1 MKCRFNKTDMKI
13 KAETVIHK
21 RIPLCDGRYFLSN
34 KGEVYD
40 TKTSRIVKPHFSG
53 VKRRNYHQV
62 TLYGK
67 DGLKLTKRIHSLM
80 AITFL
85 GHTHGDR
92 KVVVDHINNDPLD
105 NRIENLQIISMKEN
119 NTKDK

>member
-1 MKCRFNKTDMKI
+1 MEVR
-13 KAETVIHK
+13 HK
-21 RIPLCDGRYFLSN
+21 RIPLCDGRYLISN

-40 TKTSRIVKPHFSG
+40 TKTSRIVNPHFSG
-53 VKRRNYHQV
+53 VKRKNYHQV

-67 DGLKLTKRIHSLM
+67 GGLKLTKRIHSLM

-85 GHTHGDR
+85 HHTYGDR